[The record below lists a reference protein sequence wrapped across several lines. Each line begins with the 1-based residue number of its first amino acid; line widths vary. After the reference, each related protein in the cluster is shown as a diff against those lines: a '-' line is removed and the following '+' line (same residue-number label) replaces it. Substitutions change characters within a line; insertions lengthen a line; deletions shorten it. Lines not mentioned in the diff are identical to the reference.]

1 MRKLVFYLLMM
12 ATLLCDY
19 GDVFAQGMG
28 LGMGMSDMPVVSGKA
43 GPPAV
48 IGDLLLVGGGNILLV
63 GGGNLQ
69 CVGSC

>member
-1 MRKLVFYLLMM
+1 MHRRYRALVALALL
-12 ATLLCDY
+12 LLS
-19 GDVFAQGMG
+19 GGALAQGFG
-28 LGMGMSDMPVVSGKA
+28 FGMGFDDQRRAVA

-48 IGDLLLVGGGNILLV
+48 IGNLLLVGGGNILLV